1 MNRGMLRL
9 VLGMTLG
16 LALGGCAGIPVSG
29 PIVRVEAPASRTHST
44 VRYEPARPRA
54 GATPVRISEGYL
66 DAMLAYPEATGIVE
80 EFLTPQA
87 IKDWD
92 SGSGLNVYSSA
103 VPGLRAVSGDRA
115 QVGVRLRSVMT
126 FDASGR
132 ASLKSSTTT
141 RILELARVDG
151 QWRIDNPVPGYLIS
165 QSFARDYVHS
175 YPLWFFDEAGRRLV
189 PEMVHAVVSEQLPLT
204 LIHRLADGPR
214 GSTHRTFLP
223 QLDRLRVR
231 IIGNS
236 VEIDVRRDLD
246 GSADKLAA
254 QLLSTLRAVPG
265 LDGVRILVNGAQE
278 RRVDFDDAVVGFGPG
293 SQPARSYAIRKNRIV
308 ALAGKAKAL
317 SGPWGES
324 ARGAVDLAVG
334 RESVAAV
341 LPERNAVVVG
351 PRAGGAVVTID
362 GTGFVRP
369 EWDDD
374 GRLWLIDRPEGGAR
388 VRVVAGA
395 AVVGITAEGL
405 GDVQSF
411 AVSPEG
417 SRYVAA
423 VAAGRDSQV
432 VVGDIEHDAD
442 GFPRRLGAPLLVS
455 RGLVGERQVGWA
467 SQTRVEFVADTRT
480 TAQLHTVGI
489 DGTDEV
495 PSAGASALPGG
506 VFGWAGPAAE
516 GADRWALDHRGR
528 VWRLVADQGWRLVP
542 GTSSGGTFTHLSS
555 AH

>member
-1 MNRGMLRL
+1 MKRMTPQV
-9 VLGMTLG
+9 VLGMVLG

-54 GATPVRISEGYL
+54 GATPLRIAEGYL

-87 IKDWD
+87 IRDWD

-103 VPGLRAVSGDRA
+103 VPGLLAVSGNRA

-126 FDASGR
+126 LDPSGR
-132 ASLKSSTTT
+132 ASLKSSVTT

-165 QSFARDYVHS
+165 QNFARDYVHA
-175 YPLWFFDEAGRRLV
+175 YPLWFFDESGRRLV

-223 QLDRLRVR
+223 ESDGLRVR

-236 VEIDVRRDLD
+236 VEIDVRRDLE
-246 GSADKLAA
+246 GSPDKLAA
-254 QLLSTLRAVPG
+254 QLLSTLRTVPG
-265 LDGVRILVNGAQE
+265 LDGIRLLVNGAQE
-278 RRVDFDDAVVGFGPG
+278 RSVDFSDAVVGFGPG
-293 SQPARSYAIRKNRIV
+293 SQPAVAYGIRKNKIV
-308 ALAGKAKAL
+308 ALTATAKAMR
-317 SGPWGES
+317 GPWGRS
-324 ARGAVDLAVG
+324 ARGAVDVAVG
-334 RESVAAV
+334 RDSVAAV
-341 LPERNAVVVG
+341 LPERDAVAVG
-351 PRAGGAVVTID
+351 PRGSGDVVTID
-362 GTGFVRP
+362 GTEFVRP
-369 EWDDD
+369 EWDDAD
-374 GRLWLIDRPEGGAR
+374 RLWLIDKPNGVTR

-395 AVVGITAEGL
+395 ASVGIAADGL
-405 GDVQSF
+405 VDPESF
-411 AVSPEG
+411 AVSPDG
-417 SRYVAA
+417 SRYAA
-423 VAAGRDSQV
+423 TVAAGRDAQV

-455 RGLVGERQVGWA
+455 RGLVGERQIGWA
-467 SQTRVEFVADTRT
+467 SQTRVEFIADTRT
-480 TAQLHTVGI
+480 TAQLHTVNI
-489 DGTDEV
+489 DGTDDGR
-495 PSAGASALPGG
+495 PAGAAALPTG

-528 VWRLVADQGWRLVP
+528 VWRLVAGRTWRLVP
-542 GTSSGGTFTHLSS
+542 GASAGGAFTVLSS
-555 AH
+555 AG

>member
-1 MNRGMLRL
+1 MNRRTLGFIS
-9 VLGMTLG
+9 GMTLI
-16 LALGGCAGIPVSG
+16 LAVGGCAGIPESG
-29 PIVRVEAPASRTHST
+29 PIERVEAPASRTHST

-54 GATPVRISEGYL
+54 GATPLRIAEGYL

-80 EFLTPQA
+80 EFLTPRA
-87 IKDWD
+87 IKEWD
-92 SGSGLNVYSSA
+92 SGSGLNVFSSA
-103 VPGLRAVSGDRA
+103 VPGLRAVSGNRA

-126 FDASGR
+126 FDESGR
-132 ASLKSSTTT
+132 ASLKSSSTT

-151 QWRIDNPVPGYLIS
+151 QWRIDSPVPGYLIS
-165 QSFARDYVHS
+165 QNFARDYVHS

-214 GSTHRTFLP
+214 GSTHRTYLP
-223 QLDRLRVR
+223 ELDRLRVR
-231 IIGNS
+231 IIGNW
-236 VEIDVRRDLD
+236 VEIDIRRDLD
-246 GSADKLAA
+246 GSPNKVVA
-254 QLLSTLRAVPG
+254 QLLSTLREVPG
-265 LDGVRILVNGAQE
+265 LDGIRILVNGAQE
-278 RRVDFDDAVVGFGPG
+278 RTVNFDDAVVGFGPG
-293 SQPARSYAIRKNRIV
+293 SQPALAYALQKDRIV
-308 ALAGKAKAL
+308 ALAGRAKAL
-317 SGPWGES
+317 SEPWGES

-334 RESVAAV
+334 RKSVAAV
-341 LPERNAVVVG
+341 LPSRNAVMIG
-351 PRAGGAVVTID
+351 PRAGDDVVTVD
-362 GTGFVRP
+362 GTDFVRP

-374 GRLWLIDRPEGGAR
+374 GRLWLIDKPAGGTR

-395 AVVGITAEGL
+395 VLVGITVDDLADL
-405 GDVQSF
+405 QSF
-411 AVSPEG
+411 AVSPDG

-423 VAAGRDSQV
+423 IGTGRDAQV

-442 GFPRRLGAPLLVS
+442 GFPRRLGPPLLVS

-516 GADRWALDHRGR
+516 GADRWAIDRRGR
-528 VWRLVADQGWRLVP
+528 VWRLVSGQAWRPVP
-542 GTSSGGTFTHLSS
+542 GASAGGAFTELSS

>member
-1 MNRGMLRL
+1 MNRGTFRL
-9 VLGMTLG
+9 ILAMIVG
-16 LALGGCAGIPVSG
+16 LALAGCAGIPVSG

-54 GATPVRISEGYL
+54 GATPLRITEGYL

-115 QVGVRLRSVMT
+115 QVVVRLRSAMT

-141 RILELARVDG
+141 RILELARTDG
-151 QWRIDNPVPGYLIS
+151 QWRIENPVPGYLIS
-165 QSFARDYVHS
+165 ENFARDYVHS
-175 YPLWFFDEAGRRLV
+175 YPLWFFDETGRRLV

-223 QLDRLRVR
+223 ESDRLRVR

-236 VEIDVRRDLD
+236 VEIDIRRDLA

-254 QLLSTLRAVPG
+254 QLLSTLREVPG
-265 LDGVRILVNGAQE
+265 LDGIRILVNGARE
-278 RRVDFDDAVVGFGPG
+278 RAVDFDDAVVGFGPG
-293 SQPARSYAIRKNRIV
+293 SQPSRAYAIRKNRIV
-308 ALAGKAKAL
+308 AVAGKAKTL
-317 SGPWGES
+317 SGPWGKS
-324 ARGAVDLAVG
+324 ARDAVDLAVG

-351 PRAGGAVVTID
+351 PRAGGDVLTID
-362 GTGFVRP
+362 GSNFVRP

-374 GRLWLIDRPEGGAR
+374 GRLWLIDEPEGGLR

-395 AVVGITAEGL
+395 AVVGITTRGL
-405 GDVQSF
+405 DDVQSF
-411 AVSPEG
+411 AVSPDG

-423 VAAGRDSQV
+423 VAAGRDVQV

-442 GFPRRLGAPLLVS
+442 GFPRRLGTPLLVS
-455 RGLVGERQVGWA
+455 RGLSGERQVGWA
-467 SQTRVEFVADTRT
+467 SQTRVEFVADTPT
-480 TAQLHTVGI
+480 TAQLHTVGF
-489 DGTDEV
+489 DGTDEAR
-495 PSAGASALPGG
+495 SAGASALPGG
-506 VFGWAGPAAE
+506 VFGWAGPAAD
-516 GADRWALDHRGR
+516 GADRWAIDHRGR
-528 VWRLVADQGWRLVP
+528 VWRLVAGQAWRQVP
-542 GTSSGGTFTHLSS
+542 GAAAGGAFTELSS